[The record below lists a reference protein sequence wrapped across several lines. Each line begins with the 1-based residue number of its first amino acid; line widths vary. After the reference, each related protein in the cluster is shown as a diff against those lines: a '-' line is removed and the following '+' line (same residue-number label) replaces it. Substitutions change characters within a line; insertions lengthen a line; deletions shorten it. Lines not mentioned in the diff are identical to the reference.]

1 MSRSVLIGREAE
13 LEELTRAIAKNRIVT
28 LTGAP
33 GVGKTALATAFA
45 ESRPSMQCAL
55 FGVSGADATC
65 REIARALALSISATT
80 SATDSAE
87 RIGRAVAA
95 RGKIIVVL
103 DDADLACR
111 ALAKLLPAWLRGAP
125 AARFLV
131 AARTRIALPAAQ
143 RVELGPL
150 ELPSTRDQTLA
161 AVERSGAVRLFVRCG
176 AAVRPGYRLTA
187 STAPH
192 VAAIVRALAGLPLA
206 IELCAS
212 RVVVLGEREIAEL
225 LAERLDSLDTGSTMT
240 GGRTLRGAFA
250 LSWDQLDEG
259 DARVL
264 AACAVFRGSFDL
276 DAATAV
282 TRSKRLETAEAL
294 ERLEQSSLLRAF
306 EPREL
311 PGGRRYAL
319 QASVRVFAADRLT
332 RAERETTARLH
343 AEHFGAAA
351 GKDAATTVGSTPRPD
366 VLALDRDD
374 LDAALSWAIG
384 AGRTAMAARVALAL
398 APLALSRGPLAAF
411 IERVDALLA
420 AGGVPRALSAELHL
434 VRGLARIHH
443 GMRDAALVDLGAARR
458 LAAQAGSLRVEVL
471 AASKQGLV
479 VGLKGQFAKAK
490 IHFEAAKKKLGP
502 RSDAGLRGVVS
513 KDLAN
518 VLSEEGRNAEAMI
531 ELARARDLFHAAGD
545 AREEGFVLMML
556 GSRLLDDGQ
565 LTDARRDCMAGLE
578 RLRAAGDHRSAAWC
592 EVILALVDVEEGDVL
607 AARTRL
613 EGSLA
618 AFRAIGD
625 GHTEGMV
632 LGYLGNIALEQ
643 GALADAEASYRDA
656 RAKLAEVGDRGSEAM
671 VTGAAGLV
679 DVALGRV
686 ASARESFVRAR
697 ELLEGDGRAAR
708 AEALAI
714 LASSLDSAAEDSGAR
729 DSAAEE
735 VRFARRVVA
744 KVRTGRETHPRS
756 RPPTAPEKI
765 LVVDA
770 EGRWLRTPAGAVV
783 KLAAGGALRAIVR
796 RLAHDRVRYP
806 GRAIT
811 RGALVRAGWPGE
823 TILPAAAKNRL
834 HVTIARLRR
843 AGLEG
848 ILLHDDD
855 GYFLDPALPARLA
868 HESERGAAR

>member
-1 MSRSVLIGREAE
+1 MATVIRSVLIGREAD
-13 LEELTRAIAKNRIVT
+13 LEELSRAVAKNRIVT

-33 GVGKTALATAFA
+33 GAGKTALATAFA
-45 ESRPSMQCAL
+45 ESRPSVHCAL

-65 REIARALALSISATT
+65 RELARALGLSISPTA

-87 RIGRAVAA
+87 RIGRAIASH
-95 RGKIIVVL
+95 GKIIVIL

-111 ALAKLLPAWLRGAP
+111 ALAKLLPAWLRSAP

-131 AARTRIALPAAQ
+131 AARTRVALPAAQ

-150 ELPSTRDQTLA
+150 DLPSTRDHTLA
-161 AVERSGAVRLFVRCG
+161 AVERSGAVRLFVRFG

-187 STAPH
+187 TTAPH

-225 LAERLDSLDTGSTMT
+225 LAERLDSLDTGSTAT

-250 LSWDQLDEG
+250 LSWDRLEVG

-264 AACAVFRGSFDL
+264 AACAVFRATFDL
-276 DAATAV
+276 DAASAV
-282 TRSKRLETAEAL
+282 TRRTRLDTAEAL
-294 ERLEQSSLLRAF
+294 ERLEESSLVRAF

-319 QASVRVFAADRLT
+319 QASVRLFAADRLT
-332 RAERETTARLH
+332 RAERDTAARLH
-343 AEHFGAAA
+343 AEHFGAST
-351 GKDAATTVGSTPRPD
+351 GMDAATPMPTPRPD

-374 LDAALSWAIG
+374 LEAALSWAI
-384 AGRTAMAARVALAL
+384 AEGRTAMAAKVALAL

-420 AGGVPRALSAELHL
+420 AGGMPRALSAELHL
-434 VRGLARIHH
+434 IRGLARIHH
-443 GMRDAALVDLGAARR
+443 GKRDAALTDLGAARR

-490 IHFEAAKKKLGP
+490 LYFEAAKKKLGP
-502 RSDAGLRGVVS
+502 RSDAGLRGGVS

-565 LTDARRDCMAGLE
+565 LNDARRDCMAGLE

-592 EVILALVDVEEGDVL
+592 EVILALVDVEEGDLL

-613 EGSLA
+613 EGGLA

-625 GHTEGMV
+625 AHTEGIV

-656 RAKLAEVGDRGSEAM
+656 RVRLGEVGDRGSEAM

-679 DVALGRV
+679 DVALGRM
-686 ASARESFVRAR
+686 ASARESFARAR

-708 AEALAI
+708 TEALKI
-714 LASSLDSAAEDSGAR
+714 LASSLDATGEEGDAC

-744 KVRTGRETHPRS
+744 KVRTGREPRRRS
-756 RPPTAPEKI
+756 RPPAASERV
-765 LVVDA
+765 LVVDT
-770 EGRWLRTPAGAVV
+770 EGSWLRTPAGELV
-783 KLAAGGALRAIVR
+783 KLAPGGALRAIVR

-811 RGALVRAGWPGE
+811 LGALVRAGWPDE
-823 TILPAAAKNRL
+823 AILPAAAKNRL

-848 ILLHDDD
+848 ILLHDDE
-855 GYFLDPALPARLA
+855 GYFLDPSLPTRLA
-868 HESERGAAR
+868 HESERGR